1 MGLKLKTASNGSV
14 SLEPTNTASD
24 YTLTVPAQTGTVL
37 ATNSSGNVGINTT
50 TPAVR
55 LNGKTLSINNTDS
68 GQNYQSGIE
77 LLNNGASAGEIWAND
92 VEMVVNAYYNKD
104 LNFRTNNTFRMKIDS
119 SGRVT
124 TPYQPAF
131 SVYKTTTTSG
141 STTYVYDA
149 VDVNIGSHY
158 NTSNGRFTAPVAGKY
173 FISAYCCPQSVD
185 TWGACAIYLNGSIYK
200 GMYVRRF
207 LSNGGEWCTNT
218 TILNLNAGDYIFIQ
232 NTENTVLSG
241 RDNNGFCGYLIG

>member
-55 LNGKTLSINNTDS
+55 LNGKTLSINGTES
-68 GQNYQSGIE
+68 SQSYQSGIE

-124 TPYQPAF
+124 MPYQPCFYAYGGPYQNTTN
-131 SVYKTTTTSG
+131 SVVQFTVAHTNRG
-141 STTYVYDA
+141 SC
-149 VDVNIGSHY
+149 Y
-158 NTSNGRFTAPVAGKY
+158 NTSTYRFTAPVTG
-173 FISAYCCPQSVD
+173 AYTFHYTAMSDGGGYNRYV
-185 TWGACAIYLNGSIYK
+185 LRVNGSAI
-200 GMYVRRF
+200 
-207 LSNGGEWCTNT
+207 GGTMFASSDAYENFSGHWVVQ
-218 TILNLNAGDYIFIQ
+218 LNANDYVDVFG
-232 NTENTVLSG
+232 TADVLIHPDYRTFS
-241 RDNNGFCGYLIG
+241 GYLIG